1 MKVLIK
7 NLKNPL
13 LWTFIIVQISCASYA
28 ENVIRPPLFELT
40 PKSVE
45 YLGGFRLP
53 KSKKGESRIAYS
65 QGTIALRPTKN
76 SLFII
81 GHAHHQAVAEF
92 EIPQISKSKK
102 IADWPIAKFNQPFS
116 TIFRRAKSG
125 NSQKI
130 NRVTGMAEIE
140 KQLVING
147 MEFYD
152 ADASVRDTTLIIRNA
167 DNLSTSTVDG
177 FFQLQ
182 GAAHA
187 AGWISRIPRDW
198 QKKLGSEYLVGN
210 SSALAINSRL
220 SIGPSAFI
228 AQFWGVL
235 NTKDSS
241 GMIITDALMD
251 FSLKNPIV
259 EDQYN
264 ESRQNDLW
272 TELSSAYYGF
282 IIPSTS
288 SYFVIGKSGGH
299 EAGIGYKITQDNGRK
314 CGGPCSLKARDNYN
328 YFWLFDVAEFIAV
341 KEGKKKAYQ
350 IKPYQYGIFDT
361 VNTSSGIIGADY
373 DADKNLLYVV
383 FAKEDKSQSQY
394 ESIPVIRV
402 YRIHTDNNK

>member
-1 MKVLIK
+1 M
-7 NLKNPL
+7 
-13 LWTFIIVQISCASYA
+13 
-28 ENVIRPPLFELT
+28 
-40 PKSVE
+40 
-45 YLGGFRLP
+45 
-53 KSKKGESRIAYS
+53 
-65 QGTIALRPTKN
+65 
-76 SLFII
+76 
-81 GHAHHQAVAEF
+81 
-92 EIPQISKSKK
+92 
-102 IADWPIAKFNQPFS
+102 
-116 TIFRRAKSG
+116 
-125 NSQKI
+125 
-130 NRVTGMAEIE
+130 
-140 KQLVING
+140 
-147 MEFYD
+147 
-152 ADASVRDTTLIIRNA
+152 
-167 DNLSTSTVDG
+167 
-177 FFQLQ
+177 
-182 GAAHA
+182 
-187 AGWISRIPRDW
+187 
-198 QKKLGSEYLVGN
+198 
-210 SSALAINSRL
+210 
-220 SIGPSAFI
+220 
-228 AQFWGVL
+228 
-235 NTKDSS
+235 
-241 GMIITDALMD
+241 
-251 FSLKNPIV
+251 